1 MDSNLV
7 IVESP
12 AKTKALKKFLGKEF
26 VVEASVGHLKDLPQ
40 RKLGVDVEKDFAP
53 DYEIIKGKKKILD
66 LLKSRSRKAKAV
78 YLAPDPDREGEAIA
92 WHIAQEIE
100 KINPKIF
107 RASFNEITKE
117 AVLKGV
123 EKAGQIDMNRVNA
136 QQARRVLDRLVGYK
150 ISPLLWKTVFKGLS
164 AGRVQSVAL
173 RIICERDEQVEKFVP
188 KEYWSITALLE
199 TQGKESFSAKLEK
212 IEGKD
217 FEIGTEKEA
226 EEIRAD
232 VSGQEFVVAE
242 VKQEKKKRNPYPPYI
257 TSSLQQDAARRLS
270 FSPKKTMQIAQEL
283 YEGVDLGETGGGGLI
298 TYMRTDSFRVAE
310 VARKAAGDF
319 IGKTFGKEYL
329 PLKPRRYKSRKAAQ
343 EAHEAIRPTSLDN
356 LPDKIKGYLSKDQNR
371 LYQLIWNR
379 FIASQMSPAI
389 YDSTT
394 VDVAA
399 DKYLFRASASQVAFD
414 GFLRV
419 YQDVKED
426 NSEEPEEKRLP
437 ALKEQERLNL
447 LNLTP
452 KQHFTKPPPRFSEAT
467 LIKELEENGIGRPS
481 TYAQIVSTIKQ
492 RKYVES
498 KNRRLFP
505 TELGKTVNQIL
516 VRNFPDVFEVK
527 FTANMEED
535 LDKIEQGKEE
545 WVKVLKD
552 FYTPFKLDLE
562 KVENDKQNI
571 RKLTQQE
578 TDQVCEKCGSPM
590 IIRWGRNGKFLA
602 CSGFPK
608 CKNTKPLPGEENG
621 TLLEDEKC
629 ELCGAPM
636 MIKMSRYGKF
646 LSCSKYPDCKFTR
659 PFSIG
664 VSCPEESCDGY
675 LIERRTKRGRTF
687 FGCSSYPKCKFATW
701 DKPVSQPCPKCDAKF
716 LVEKSSKA
724 KGEYLKCIKC
734 GHEEIQPVSA
744 EEVGSAKLSTDS
756 SSTSSPATGGMSKEG
771 LCPKDKAD

>member
-12 AKTKALKKFLGKEF
+12 AKTKALKKFLGEEF
-26 VVEASVGHLKDLPQ
+26 EVEASVGHLKDLPQ
-40 RKLGVDVEKDFAP
+40 RKLGVEIENDFAP

-66 LLKSRSRKAKAV
+66 KLKSRSRKAKAV

-100 KINPKIF
+100 KINPRIF

-117 AVLKGV
+117 AVLEGIK
-123 EKAGQIDMNRVNA
+123 KAGQIDMNRVNA

-150 ISPLLWKTVFKGLS
+150 VSPLLWKTVFKGLS

-173 RIICERDEQVEKFVP
+173 RIICERDEQIEGFVP

-199 TQGKESFSAKLEK
+199 TDKKESFSARLEK
-212 IEGKD
+212 IDNGD
-217 FEIGTEKEA
+217 FEIATEKEA
-226 EEIRAD
+226 EEVRAD
-232 VSGQEFVVAE
+232 IADQEFVVAE
-242 VKQEKKKRNPYPPYI
+242 VKREKKKRNPYPPYI

-270 FSPKKTMQIAQEL
+270 FSPKKTMGIAQEL
-283 YEGVDLGETGGGGLI
+283 YEGVELGDSGSAGLI

-310 VARKAAGDF
+310 VARKAASEL
-319 IGKTFGKEYL
+319 IGKTYGKEYL
-329 PLKPRRYKSRKAAQ
+329 PLKPRHYKSRKAAQ
-343 EAHEAIRPTSLDN
+343 EAHEAIRPTYVDN
-356 LPDKIKGYLSKDQNR
+356 LPEKIKGYLTKDQYR

-379 FIASQMSPAI
+379 FVASQMSAAI

-394 VDVAA
+394 VDIEAG
-399 DKYLFRASASQVAFD
+399 KYLFRASASRLLFD

-419 YQDVKED
+419 YQEVKED
-426 NSEEPEEKRLP
+426 NSEEPEENKLP
-437 ALKEQERLNL
+437 ALRERERLDL
-447 LNLTP
+447 LELIP

-492 RKYVES
+492 RKYVEA
-498 KNRRLFP
+498 KTRRLFA
-505 TELGKTVNQIL
+505 TELGRTVNQIL
-516 VRNFPDVFEVK
+516 IRSFPDVFEVK
-527 FTANMEED
+527 FTASMEEE
-535 LDKIEQGKEE
+535 LDKIEEGKEK

-552 FYTPFKLDLE
+552 FYVPFKLNLE
-562 KVENDKQNI
+562 KVENDKKSIQ
-571 RKLTQQE
+571 KLTQQK
-578 TDQVCEKCGSPM
+578 TDEVCEKCGSPM

-608 CKNTKPLPGEENG
+608 CKNTKPLPGDENG
-621 TLLEDEKC
+621 MLLSDEKC
-629 ELCGAPM
+629 EVCGASM

-646 LSCSKYPDCKFTR
+646 LSCSKYPECKFTR

-664 VSCPEESCDGY
+664 VSCPEEGCDGS
-675 LIERRTKRGRTF
+675 LIERRTKRGRIF

-701 DKPVSQPCPKCDAKF
+701 DKPVNQPCPECDAKF

-724 KGEYLKCIKC
+724 KGEYLKCVKC
-734 GHEEIQPVSA
+734 GHEQVQPLSA
-744 EEVGSAKLSTDS
+744 EEVNATKLSTDS
-756 SSTSSPATGGMSKEG
+756 SCTSS
-771 LCPKDKAD
+771 

>member
-40 RKLGVDVEKDFAP
+40 KRLGVEIEKDFAP
-53 DYEIIKGKKKILD
+53 DYEIIKGKKKILNQ
-66 LLKSRSRKAKAV
+66 LKSRSRKAKAV

-100 KINPKIF
+100 KINPNIF

-117 AVLKGV
+117 AVLEGV
-123 EKAGQIDMNRVNA
+123 EKAGRIDMNRVNA

-173 RIICERDEQVEKFVP
+173 RIICERDEQIEKFVP

-199 TQGKESFSAKLEK
+199 TEGNESFSAKLEK
-212 IEGKD
+212 IDGKE
-217 FEIGTEKEA
+217 FEIGTQKEA
-226 EEIRAD
+226 DEVSADIR
-232 VSGQEFVVAE
+232 GQQFLVAQ

-270 FSPKKTMQIAQEL
+270 FSPKKTMQIAQQL
-283 YEGVDLGETGGGGLI
+283 YEGVDLEETGGGGLI

-310 VARKAAGDF
+310 VARKAAADF
-319 IGKTFGKEYL
+319 IGRTFGKEYL
-329 PLKPRRYKSRKAAQ
+329 PLKARRFKSRKAAQ

-356 LPDKIKGYLSKDQNR
+356 LPEKIKSYLTRDQNK

-394 VDVAA
+394 VDVEAGR
-399 DKYLFRASASQVAFD
+399 YLFRASASRVAFD

-419 YQDVKED
+419 YQDVKEN
-426 NSEEPEEKRLP
+426 NSEEPEENRLP
-437 ALKEQERLNL
+437 VLKEEERLNL
-447 LNLTP
+447 LELSP

-527 FTANMEED
+527 FTATMEEE

-571 RKLTQQE
+571 RKLTQQK
-578 TDQVCEKCGSPM
+578 TDQVCEKC
-590 IIRWGRNGKFLA
+590 A
-602 CSGFPK
+602 
-608 CKNTKPLPGEENG
+608 
-621 TLLEDEKC
+621 
-629 ELCGAPM
+629 AP
-636 MIKMSRYGKF
+636 
-646 LSCSKYPDCKFTR
+646 
-659 PFSIG
+659 
-664 VSCPEESCDGY
+664 
-675 LIERRTKRGRTF
+675 
-687 FGCSSYPKCKFATW
+687 
-701 DKPVSQPCPKCDAKF
+701 
-716 LVEKSSKA
+716 
-724 KGEYLKCIKC
+724 
-734 GHEEIQPVSA
+734 
-744 EEVGSAKLSTDS
+744 
-756 SSTSSPATGGMSKEG
+756 
-771 LCPKDKAD
+771 

>member
-1 MDSNLV
+1 VDNNLV

-26 VVEASVGHLKDLPQ
+26 VVEASVGHVKDLPE
-40 RKLGVDVEKDFAP
+40 RRLGVEIEKDFAP
-53 DYEIIKGKKKILD
+53 DYEVIKGKKKILD

-100 KINPKIF
+100 KINPRIF
-107 RASFNEITKE
+107 RASFNEITKG
-117 AVLKGV
+117 AVLEGIKG
-123 EKAGQIDMNRVNA
+123 AGQIDMNRVNA

-150 ISPLLWKTVFKGLS
+150 ISPFLWKTVYKGLS

-173 RIICERDEQVEKFVP
+173 RIICERDEQIENFVP
-188 KEYWSITALLE
+188 KEYWSISALLE
-199 TQGKESFSAKLEK
+199 TENKESFSAKLEK
-212 IEGKD
+212 IDGRD

-226 EEIRAD
+226 EEVRSD
-232 VSGQEFVVAE
+232 VAKQKFAVAK
-242 VKQEKKKRNPYPPYI
+242 VSREKKKRNPYPPYI

-270 FSPKKTMQIAQEL
+270 FSPKKTMRIAQEL
-283 YEGVDLGETGGGGLI
+283 YEGVELGETGSAGLI

-319 IGKTFGKEYL
+319 IGKTFGKEFL
-329 PLKPRRYKSRKAAQ
+329 PSKPRIYRSRKAAQ
-343 EAHEAIRPTSLDN
+343 EAHEAIRPTYVDYQ
-356 LPDKIKGYLSKDQNR
+356 PDEIKRYLTKDQHR
-371 LYQLIWNR
+371 LYQLIWSR

-389 YDSTT
+389 FDTTT
-394 VDVAA
+394 VDIEAGR
-399 DKYLFRASASQVAFD
+399 YLFRASASLLVFD

-419 YQDVKED
+419 YQEVKEN
-426 NSEEPEEKRLP
+426 NSEEAEENKLP
-437 ALKEQERLNL
+437 ALKEQEKLNL
-447 LNLTP
+447 LELLP

-492 RKYVES
+492 RTYVEA

-516 VRNFPDVFEVK
+516 VRSFPDVFEVK
-527 FTANMEED
+527 FTATMEEE
-535 LDKIEQGKEE
+535 LDKIEEGKER
-545 WVKVLKD
+545 WVKVLED
-552 FYTPFKLDLE
+552 FYAPFKLNLE
-562 KVENDKQNI
+562 KVENEKKSIQ
-571 RKLTQQE
+571 KLTQQK

-608 CKNTKPLPGEENG
+608 CKNTKPLPGDENG
-621 TLLEDEKC
+621 TILADQKC

-636 MIKMSRYGKF
+636 MIKMSRYGRF
-646 LSCSKYPDCKFTR
+646 LSCSKYPECKFTR

-664 VSCPEESCDGY
+664 VSCPEESCDGS
-675 LIERRTKRGRTF
+675 LIERRTKRGRIF
-687 FGCSSYPKCKFATW
+687 FGCSNYPKCRFATW
-701 DKPVSQPCPKCDAKF
+701 DKPVNQPCPNCEAKF

-734 GHEEIQPVSA
+734 GHELVQPTST
-744 EEVGSAKLSTDS
+744 EEVGSAEPSTDE
-756 SSTSSPATGGMSKEG
+756 TVNG
-771 LCPKDKAD
+771 